1 MDPRR
6 TLREMLQSAP
16 VARAAASH
24 HGPRAAPLLTM
35 PLNTDKNTH
44 STPSKCK
51 GGVWKE
57 LYFLSHTRAAY
68 SMSAWC
74 GGCRIFRRCCNFT
87 DSFKKPQM
95 NQNPTNKKLM
105 HKYSTRPIKRSSCR
119 GQTETC
125 CLLQRSS
132 CSGK

>member
-16 VARAAASH
+16 VARAAASP

-57 LYFLSHTRAAY
+57 LYFLSLTREQL
-68 SMSAWC
+68 
-74 GGCRIFRRCCNFT
+74 I
-87 DSFKKPQM
+87 P
-95 NQNPTNKKLM
+95 
-105 HKYSTRPIKRSSCR
+105 
-119 GQTETC
+119 
-125 CLLQRSS
+125 CLLGGVDAEFSDAVATLLTPSKNPKRIKTQTTKS
-132 CSGK
+132 